1 MIAQITQMTQIY
13 DIRQL
18 TTILDSNS
26 SVVCSLMSEVKKLN
40 SKH

>member
-1 MIAQITQMTQIY
+1 MTQMTQIY

-18 TTILDSNS
+18 TTISGSNS
-26 SVVCSLMSEVKKLN
+26 SEVCSLMSEVKKLN